1 MFNKTNDLME
11 LLVVLLVGGA
21 AGWLG
26 SMIFRGSGLGLF
38 GDIVVGILG
47 GWLGYWLL
55 GKLGISLGHGLLGT
69 LFTSAIGAIIILFLV
84 RAIFKKR

>member
-1 MFNKTNDLME
+1 ME